1 MSFTRALYIGG
12 EWVETDDSIENIN
25 PSDTTESVGRYA
37 QATPELADHAIASAN
52 RAAKEW
58 GQSPMETRYQML
70 MAIGKFQGLIT
81 ATTPIGSRRVSI
93 SMPGRTEST
102 RSSIWR

>member
-1 MSFTRALYIGG
+1 MRALYIDG

-37 QATPELADHAIASAN
+37 QATPTLADHAIASAN
-52 RAAKEW
+52 RAAIEW

-70 MAIGKFQGLIT
+70 MAIGTELIDRS
-81 ATTPIGSRRVSI
+81 AELGELLAREE
-93 SMPGRTEST
+93 GKT
-102 RSSIWR
+102 RAEGVGEVVRS